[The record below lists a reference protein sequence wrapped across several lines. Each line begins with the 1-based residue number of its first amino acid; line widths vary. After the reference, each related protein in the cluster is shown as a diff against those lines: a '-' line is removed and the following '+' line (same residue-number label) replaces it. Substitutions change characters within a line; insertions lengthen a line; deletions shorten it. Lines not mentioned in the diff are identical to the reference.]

1 MTWIKNSL
9 VLMTMFA
16 VVSVMAVI
24 LGVLLSAAYARAG
37 IIGAAVALA
46 AVLAVISM
54 LGGYIITKEYFS
66 DGEEQWKKK

>member
-16 VVSVMAVI
+16 VVSALAVAMGVI
-24 LGVLLSAAYARAG
+24 LSEAYERAG
-37 IIGAAVALA
+37 IVGAAAALA

-54 LGGYIITKEYFS
+54 LGGYIITKEYFN
-66 DGEEQWKKK
+66 DGEEQWKK

>member
-16 VVSVMAVI
+16 VVSAMAVV
-24 LGVLLSAAYARAG
+24 LGVLLSESYERAG
-37 IIGAAVALA
+37 VIGAIVALA

-54 LGGYIITKEYFS
+54 LGGYIITKEYFN

>member
-9 VLMTMFA
+9 VLMIMFA
-16 VVSVMAVI
+16 VVSAMAVI
-24 LGVLLSAAYARAG
+24 LGVLLSEAYERAG
-37 IIGAAVALA
+37 IVGAAVALA

-54 LGGYIITKEYFS
+54 LGGYIITKEYFN